1 MDGRPADRFLL
12 VGGGI
17 ASLAAAAFLIRDGG
31 VPGRH
36 IRILEAADRPGGA
49 LVSGHAPGHPTL
61 YVGAAVRG
69 VDERE
74 HACLWNL
81 LGSVPTLADPSR
93 TPLDEMRAA
102 ERRPRTALEARLV
115 DADHRVARPDL
126 RLGAADRA
134 ALRGLL
140 DRSDARLA
148 ETRIDQAVPAHLL
161 AGDFWLLCTTVF
173 RLRPAS
179 SALDLKRALLLHLPD
194 LRRLPVLP
202 TVHRTRRSE
211 YDSIVRPLYD
221 WLRCEGVAFTFGT
234 TVTDMPIASE
244 PGGGRRAT
252 ALTCS
257 TRGREHTIELGG
269 RDRVLVTLGS
279 MAANASHGDD
289 ENPPA
294 FDATRRDPT
303 WRLWESVARHQPD
316 LGRPEAFTSHVEDT
330 AWLSFTLT
338 TTTSD
343 LTWFISHLT
352 GDPDGGGGPVTFRD
366 SPWLLTLTV
375 PRQPHFTGQLP
386 HTHTVLGYGM
396 RLATPGAHTSA
407 TMLRATG
414 RQLLDETIGQLGLER
429 RALPVRMNTN
439 VRSIMLPYAGSP
451 LATRRPGDRPEQI
464 PPGARNFAF
473 LGQYVEIPGAL
484 AFSMEY
490 SVRSAMRAVYALLG
504 IDRELPGADELG
516 ADTGRAGDLDDALAT
531 LATAG
536 GPAPQPR

>member
-1 MDGRPADRFLL
+1 MDERSADRFLL

-17 ASLAAAAFLIRDGG
+17 ASLAAAACLIRDGG
-31 VPGRH
+31 VPGRR
-36 IRILEAADRPGGA
+36 IRILEAADRAGGA
-49 LVSGHAPGHPTL
+49 LVSGHAPGQPTR
-61 YVGAAVRG
+61 YVDAAVRG
-69 VDERE
+69 VDEKA
-74 HACLWNL
+74 HACLWSL

-93 TPLDEMRAA
+93 TPLDEMRVA
-102 ERRPRTALEARLV
+102 ERGARIAHEARLI
-115 DADHRVARPDL
+115 DAEHRVASPDL
-126 RLGAADRA
+126 HLGAADRA
-134 ALRGLL
+134 ALCGLL
-140 DRSDARLA
+140 DRSDAQLA

-161 AGDFWLLCTTVF
+161 AGDFWLLCTTSF

-179 SALDLKRALLLHLPD
+179 SALDLKRSLLLHLTD
-194 LRRLPVLP
+194 LRRLPAL
-202 TVHRTRRSE
+202 TAVHRTRRSE

-221 WLRCEGVAFTFGT
+221 WLRCEGVTFTFGT
-234 TVTDMPIASE
+234 TVTDMSIAGE
-244 PGGGRRAT
+244 PDGGRRAT
-252 ALTCS
+252 GLTCS
-257 TRGREHTIELGG
+257 ARGREHDVELGEH
-269 RDRVLVTLGS
+269 DRILVTLGS

-294 FDATRRDPT
+294 FDPNRRDDT
-303 WRLWESVARHQPD
+303 WRLWESIARRQPD

-338 TTTSD
+338 TTTPD
-343 LTWFISHLT
+343 LTWYISHLT
-352 GDPDGGGGPVTFRD
+352 GDPDCAGGPITFRD

-386 HTHTVLGYGM
+386 HAHAVLGYGM

-429 RALPVRMNTN
+429 RAATVRTNTS
-439 VRSIMLPYAGSP
+439 VRSVLLPYAGSP

-473 LGQYVEIPGAL
+473 LGQFVEIPGAV
-484 AFSMEY
+484 AFNMEY
-490 SVRSAMRAVYALLG
+490 SVRSAMRAVYGLLG
-504 IDRELPGADELG
+504 IDRELPGAPDLAADAGELDE
-516 ADTGRAGDLDDALAT
+516 ALEA

-536 GPAPQPR
+536 GPVPRPY